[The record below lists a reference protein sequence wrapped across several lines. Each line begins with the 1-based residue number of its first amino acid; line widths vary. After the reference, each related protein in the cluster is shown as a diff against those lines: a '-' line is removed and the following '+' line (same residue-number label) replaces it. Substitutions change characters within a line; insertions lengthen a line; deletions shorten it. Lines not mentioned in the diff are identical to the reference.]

1 MLLAEAA
8 AVLSTAQSSSVA
20 LNVGVRRYDAA
31 IKASRFADTQIKGMV
46 KCMEVVTHHR
56 AAHLFR
62 RRSGCERG
70 KLSTKTNFCRE
81 SAWTLHKLAQPSRR
95 AKSTVLWL
103 LRVAQPKS
111 PCAQHGR
118 TKSGL
123 KRELVERLSRRITCQ
138 PIECVATRNT
148 FRRGKRYC
156 LSHGTHSID
165 SRQ

>member
-8 AVLSTAQSSSVA
+8 AVVPTAQSSSVA

-70 KLSTKTNFCRE
+70 KLHLR
-81 SAWTLHKLAQPSRR
+81 LQLQ
-95 AKSTVLWL
+95 VG
-103 LRVAQPKS
+103 LRVVLCSKQVLL
-111 PCAQHGR
+111 HGF
-118 TKSGL
+118 
-123 KRELVERLSRRITCQ
+123 Q
-138 PIECVATRNT
+138 PISPLDFDMLHHAVVR
-148 FRRGKRYC
+148 FK
-156 LSHGTHSID
+156 L
-165 SRQ
+165 

>member
-1 MLLAEAA
+1 MLLADAA
-8 AVLSTAQSSSVA
+8 AVVPTAQSSSVA

-31 IKASRFADTQIKGMV
+31 IKDSRFADTQIKGMV

-81 SAWTLHKLAQPSRR
+81 SAWTVHTLAQPSRS

-103 LRVAQPKS
+103 L
-111 PCAQHGR
+111 
-118 TKSGL
+118 
-123 KRELVERLSRRITCQ
+123 LSRSPR
-138 PIECVATRNT
+138 ALAHNT
-148 FRRGKRYC
+148 AVP
-156 LSHGTHSID
+156 
-165 SRQ
+165 SRA